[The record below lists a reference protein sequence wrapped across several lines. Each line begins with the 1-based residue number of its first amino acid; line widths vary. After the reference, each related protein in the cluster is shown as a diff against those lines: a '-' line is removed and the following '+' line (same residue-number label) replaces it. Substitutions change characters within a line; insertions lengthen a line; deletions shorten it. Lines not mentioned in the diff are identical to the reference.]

1 MTVSRRLGT
10 LVFFMVPAIIGGG
23 ILYALTHGDYTAV
36 AVYEVIL
43 YIFAGALVSK

>member
-23 ILYALTHGDYTAV
+23 IIYALTHGDYTAV

-43 YIFAGALVSK
+43 YIFAGALVSQ

>member
-1 MTVSRRLGT
+1 
-10 LVFFMVPAIIGGG
+10 MVPAIIGGG
-23 ILYALTHGDYTAV
+23 IIYTLTHGDYTAV

>member
-1 MTVSRRLGT
+1 MSVSRRLGI
-10 LVFFMVPAIIGGG
+10 LVFFGMPAIVGGG
-23 ILYALTHGDYTAV
+23 IVFALTHGDYASV